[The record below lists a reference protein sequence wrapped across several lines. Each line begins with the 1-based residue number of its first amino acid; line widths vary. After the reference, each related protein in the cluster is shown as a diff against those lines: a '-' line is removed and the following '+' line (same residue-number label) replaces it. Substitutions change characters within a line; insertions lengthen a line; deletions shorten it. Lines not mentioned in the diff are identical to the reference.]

1 MDGPETGAVKTCFVP
16 DERYNYFL
24 SETWGMTSSLG
35 RDGDNLLPVPWLFHD
50 L

>member
-24 SETWGMTSSLG
+24 SETWGNDIITRS
-35 RDGDNLLPVPWLFHD
+35 
-50 L
+50 